1 MKSKKV
7 NFCQNG
13 TVKRA
18 FAEIFH
24 IVTARDKIFPSEKK
38 LCQNI
43 STVKKFMDPTFAP
56 SHQIYDEKRRFRPTE
71 EKVTHEVFWILFSA
85 TKTSRVCGRSKEN
98 IFQKLLVTLTLRFIC
113 GPPKNEENALRS
125 GP

>member
-38 LCQNI
+38 LWQNS
-43 STVKKFMDPTFAP
+43 STVNFFMDPTFAP

-85 TKTSRVCGRSKEN
+85 PKTSRVCSRSK
-98 IFQKLLVTLTLRFIC
+98 
-113 GPPKNEENALRS
+113 
-125 GP
+125 